1 MEKDNLI
8 VAIDIGTSKITTIV
22 GDIGEYNDL
31 HIIGLGE
38 VPSRGIEK
46 GIVTK
51 PQDAISA
58 IRASINQAEDT
69 AGFKI
74 DHAVVNIGGPHLECQ
89 NEKEFSTFSI
99 PQKEIE
105 KEDIDALTQK
115 VASKIGKENYEII
128 HILPKRFILD
138 DENEVID
145 PVNLIG
151 SKLEAEFHI
160 VLDKINAYQ
169 NLKRVI
175 EAANIKPI
183 EFIANSI
190 ASSAAVLYPEEK
202 DMGVIVLDIGGGTTD
217 IAVYKEGSLEYTKSL
232 PLGGKQVTMDIAHRF
247 KISKEDAENIKKE
260 HGIAVVEGLASN
272 DIIEIYPR
280 GSEESIQIEKYDL
293 VDTIEARLSEI
304 FEIVKSDL
312 SKANLP
318 KNLNA
323 GIVITG
329 GVANT
334 LFIRELAES
343 IFNIDVRIGKPK
355 DFSGLSEKLF
365 YPQYATSIGMLTF
378 MKNNNLFSQ
387 NSNAFSVKKDSFNIS
402 ETFKKLIDKIKEIF

>member
-1 MEKDNLI
+1 MEKDNII
-8 VAIDIGTSKITTIV
+8 VAIDIGTSKVTTIV

-38 VPSRGIEK
+38 TESKGIEK
-46 GIVTK
+46 GIITQPK
-51 PQDAISA
+51 DAI
-58 IRASINQAEDT
+58 ASIRKSILQAEDT

-74 DHAVVNIGGPHLECQ
+74 DRAIINIGGPHLECQ
-89 NEKEFSTFSI
+89 NEKEFTTFSI

-128 HILPKRFILD
+128 HILPKKFILD
-138 DENEVID
+138 DENEVLD
-145 PVNLIG
+145 PVNMVG
-151 SKLEAEFHI
+151 SKLEADFHI
-160 VLDKINAYQ
+160 VLDKVNAYQ

-183 EFIANSI
+183 DFIANSI
-190 ASSAAVLYPEEK
+190 ASAAAVLYPEEK
-202 DMGVIVLDIGGGTTD
+202 DMGVIVLDVGGGTTD
-217 IAVYKEGSLEYTKSL
+217 IAVYKEGNLEYTKSL
-232 PLGGKQVTMDIAHRF
+232 PLGGKQITMDIAHRF
-247 KISKEDAENIKKE
+247 KISKEDAEAIKKDY
-260 HGIAVVEGLASN
+260 GLAIVEGLTSN
-272 DIIEIYPR
+272 DIIDIYPR
-280 GSEESIQIEKYDL
+280 GSEESIQIERYDL

-304 FEIVKSDL
+304 FEIVKAEL

-343 IFNIDVRIGKPK
+343 IFDIDVRIGKPK

-365 YPQYATSIGMLTF
+365 YPQYATSIGMLIF
-378 MKNNNLFSQ
+378 MRNNNMLKTAEI
-387 NSNAFSVKKDSFNIS
+387 NTPKKPNDVLINI
-402 ETFKKLIDKIKEIF
+402 FKRFINKIKEMF